1 MFLKKWSDA
10 IVYKLG
16 KLANLFWLFF
26 TGHLQRSFFLYNID
40 VFYFFIWNF
49 MGRGPVVQARKNAV
63 NSVKGKIFSLH
74 AKLLSLAAQ
83 KWGNPDENPS
93 LAAAIHSAKK
103 AGVPN
108 DNIDRA
114 IKKWSGEDKD
124 AAQIVE
130 IIYEGYAPGWVALLV
145 STLTDNKNRT
155 VSNIRHIFSKYGGSM
170 GESGS
175 VSWMFEKK
183 WILFID
189 PENNDYDRIEELAL
203 ETAVQ
208 DISLE
213 AGYIKI
219 VTLIEDFHEVEKYFE
234 EKNIEIHEAK
244 IDYIPN
250 NEMELSEF
258 EKVLKFTKM
267 LEAFD
272 EDEDVNFVSSNE
284 IITPELQSEVDSF
297 IEKNT
302 FRT

>member
-1 MFLKKWSDA
+1 MWR
-10 IVYKLG
+10 
-16 KLANLFWLFF
+16 W
-26 TGHLQRSFFLYNID
+26 
-40 VFYFFIWNF
+40 
-49 MGRGPVVQARKNAV
+49 PVVQARKNAV

-74 AKLLSLAAQ
+74 AKLISLAAQ
-83 KWGNPDENPS
+83 KWGNPEENPT
-93 LAAAIHSAKK
+93 LAAAIYTAKK
-103 AGVPN
+103 AWVPN
-108 DNIDRA
+108 ENIDRA
-114 IKKWSGEDKD
+114 IKKGSGEDKD

-130 IIYEGYAPGWVALLV
+130 IIYEGYAPGGVALLV

-189 PENNDYDRIEELAL
+189 PEHHCYDTLEELAL
-203 ETAVQ
+203 ETSVQ

-219 VTLIEDFHEVEKYFE
+219 LTLIEDFHQVEKFFE
-234 EKNIEIHEAK
+234 EKNIEILEAK
-244 IDYIPN
+244 MDYIPN
-250 NEMELSEF
+250 NEVEMTEF

-272 EDEDVNFVSSNE
+272 EEEDVNFVSSNE
-284 IITPELQSEVDSF
+284 IISPEIQAEVDAF